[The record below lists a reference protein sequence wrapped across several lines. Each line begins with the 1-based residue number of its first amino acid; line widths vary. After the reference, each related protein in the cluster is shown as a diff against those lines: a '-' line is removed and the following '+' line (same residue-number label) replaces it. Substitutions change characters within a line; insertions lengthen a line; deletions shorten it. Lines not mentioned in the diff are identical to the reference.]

1 MNRKIE
7 LNHLLN
13 QNYIEEGGYIMKT
26 LMSVLVLIFLTTNVN
41 ANANTVVSDKVN
53 AITNWIANE
62 KAKTIEFQ
70 KNNWNKAKNTFPWNM
85 LFKKESE

>member
-13 QNYIEEGGYIMKT
+13 LNYIEEGGYIMKT
-26 LMSVLVLIFLTTNVN
+26 LMSVLVLIFLTTN

-70 KNNWNKAKNTFPWNM
+70 KNNWNKAKNQWPWNM